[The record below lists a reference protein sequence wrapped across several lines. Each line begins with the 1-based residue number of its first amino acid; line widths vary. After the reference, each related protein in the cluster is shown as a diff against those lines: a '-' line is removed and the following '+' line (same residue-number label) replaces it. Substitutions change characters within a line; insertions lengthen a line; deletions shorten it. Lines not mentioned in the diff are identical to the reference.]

1 LFGDIVR
8 ISRTKPAGKMAPGP
22 RHPFSKSGKTLPA
35 PLSRRIFEGEIQM
48 TRLLLKPLS
57 GFCILNLLFVAAAL
71 LIAPSSANAQVRR
84 AAAQTPSSGEEASAS
99 FNEYRGIQL
108 GMLADEVRKK
118 LGSPKDKGDE
128 QDFYIFDETETAQIV
143 YDKTHKV
150 VTISADFLKPTGV
163 LTAKQVLGA
172 EVEAKADGSVYKMVR
187 YPKAGYWLSYNR
199 TSGTSPLTTITLQ
212 KIE

>member
-1 LFGDIVR
+1 M
-8 ISRTKPAGKMAPGP
+8 SRG
-22 RHPFSKSGKTLPA
+22 
-35 PLSRRIFEGEIQM
+35 
-48 TRLLLKPLS
+48 LLRPLS
-57 GFCILNLLFVAAAL
+57 GFRILNLLFVAAAL
-71 LIAPSSANAQVRR
+71 LIASSSANAQVRR

-108 GMLADEVRKK
+108 GMFADDVRKK

-150 VTISADFLKPTGV
+150 ITISADFLKSTGT

-199 TSGTSPLTTITLQ
+199 TSGASPLTTITLQ
-212 KIE
+212 KIQ